1 MNYIGVGY
9 KVSFVMFFETLFLNF
24 HIIKLFNHIVDSI
37 CSNMTSLINFFKL
50 MKDKLIIYV
59 NFNAILNDIQI

>member
-9 KVSFVMFFETLFLNF
+9 KVSFVMLIETFFLNF

-37 CSNMTSLINFFKL
+37 CSNITSLIIYF
-50 MKDKLIIYV
+50 LINEREI
-59 NFNAILNDIQI
+59 NNLCKI